1 MARRIVRLT
10 DNQAVMP
17 SKKRGGFMKKLLL
30 AIFICFTTY
39 GFAIAAV
46 NINTATKEE
55 LTTLQGIGEKRA
67 QDIIDFRTK
76 NGPFKSVDDLQKV
89 PGIGPGTMKQIRSQL
104 SVTGKTTIDKPA
116 AAPAKASDSTK
127 TAKAADTKK
136 EAAAKGD
143 AMKAEKK
150 AADTKQAKTA
160 ETKKTEP
167 AKGDATR
174 ADAAKEKTAAK
185 PKADEKAKST
195 AKEEKKAEKK

>member
-1 MARRIVRLT
+1 
-10 DNQAVMP
+10 
-17 SKKRGGFMKKLLL
+17 MKKLLL
-30 AIFICFTTY
+30 AIFMWFAIY
-39 GFAIAAV
+39 GVAIAAV

-76 NGPFKSVDDLQKV
+76 NGPFKSVDDLEKV
-89 PGIGPGTMKQIRSQL
+89 PGIGPGTMKQIRSQI

-127 TAKAADTKK
+127 AAKAADTKK
-136 EAAAKGD
+136 AEAAKGD

-150 AADTKQAKTA
+150 AADTKPAKAA

-167 AKGDATR
+167 AKGDATK
-174 ADAAKEKTAAK
+174 ADTAKEKTAAK
-185 PKADEKAKST
+185 PRSDEKAP
-195 AKEEKKAEKK
+195 AKAEDKKAEKK